1 MRDMKKRLDSRTI
14 ETYREM
20 LHADGSAFAERFPGL
35 HSNEQYQI
43 LRSFSRAEQAAV
55 FEVISPEAFA
65 QVFKWFSRRRQL
77 KLYGIMAEDYRIRML
92 ERLATDDTRRFIE
105 PMEEAD
111 QQEILS
117 RLSPTKRRYMEEL
130 LQYDQHSA
138 GSIMRKEFV
147 RGAPEDD
154 VNMMVE
160 KLKEDTT
167 TYEAVHFVYV
177 VDDDQQLVGLVALR
191 DLLIAEDSR
200 KLKEICDTSVHTV
213 TVDMDQEQVA
223 HIMQDYDIIAVP
235 VVGADNEL
243 LGIIT
248 VDDIIDI
255 MEFEATEDVGE
266 LTASRGTTDM
276 DVSPFGAARKRAP
289 WIMLLMGLGLIT
301 ANVIGA
307 FEETLE
313 SVVLLSFFIPL
324 VMDAAGNTG
333 TQSLAVMVR
342 TISTGEYQKH
352 GLWRTLGREL
362 GAGVMVG
369 AASGITIIILI
380 LVFYQELW
388 LAFIVGI
395 SLLLTLSVA
404 TVIGTIMPIIISKL
418 KIDPAVASGPFITT
432 LNDIIGLFIY
442 FSIATSL
449 LQI

>member
-14 ETYREM
+14 ETYRKM
-20 LHADGSAFAERFPGL
+20 LNEDGSAFAERFPGL

-43 LRSFSRAEQAAV
+43 LRSFGREEQGAV
-55 FEVISPEAFA
+55 FEIISPEAFA
-65 QVFKWFSRRRQL
+65 QVFKWFSRDEQL
-77 KLYGIMAEDYRIRML
+77 ELYGHMEEDYRMRML
-92 ERLATDDTRRFIE
+92 ERLATDDVRHFIE
-105 PMEEAD
+105 PMGDGA
-111 QQEILS
+111 QKGILS
-117 RLSPTKRRYMEEL
+117 KMSATKRRHMEEL
-130 LQYDQHSA
+130 LQYDRHSA

-147 RGAPEDD
+147 SGAPEDD
-154 VNMMVE
+154 VATVVE
-160 KLKEDTT
+160 KLKDDTT

-177 VDDDQQLVGLVALR
+177 VDHDQQLVGLVALR
-191 DLLIAEDSR
+191 DLLIADGSQQ
-200 KLKEICDTSVHTV
+200 LKEICDTSVHTV

-223 HIMQDYDIIAVP
+223 HIIQDYDIIAVP
-235 VVGADNEL
+235 VVSADNEL

-255 MEFEATEDVGE
+255 MELEATEDMGE

-276 DVSPFGAARKRAP
+276 NISPFRAARKRAP

-362 GAGVMVG
+362 GTGVMVG
-369 AASGITIIILI
+369 AASGITIITLI

-388 LAFIVGI
+388 LAFVVGI

-404 TVIGTIMPIIISKL
+404 TVIGTILPIIISKL

-442 FSIATSL
+442 FSIATTL

>member
-1 MRDMKKRLDSRTI
+1 MRDMKQRLDPHTI
-14 ETYREM
+14 KTYRKM
-20 LHADGSAFAERFPGL
+20 LGEDREAFIDGFLEL

-43 LRSFSRAEQAAV
+43 LRILDGKELEAV
-55 FEVISPEAFA
+55 FAVISPETFA
-65 QVFKWFSRRRQL
+65 PIFKWFSRKRQM
-77 KLYGIMAEDYRIRML
+77 KLYGIMTQDYRMRML
-92 ERLATDDTRRFIE
+92 ERLSTDDTRRFIE

-117 RLSPTKRRYMEEL
+117 RLSPTKRRHMEEL
-130 LQYDQHSA
+130 LQYARHSA

-167 TYEAVHFVYV
+167 TYEAVHFIYV

-191 DLLIAEDSR
+191 DLLIADDSR

-276 DVSPFGAARKRAP
+276 NVSPFRAARKRAP

-369 AASGITIIILI
+369 TASGITIIILI
-380 LVFYQELW
+380 LVFYQELR

-418 KIDPAVASGPFITT
+418 NIDPAVASGPFITT

-442 FSIATSL
+442 FSIATTL

>member
-1 MRDMKKRLDSRTI
+1 
-14 ETYREM
+14 
-20 LHADGSAFAERFPGL
+20 
-35 HSNEQYQI
+35 
-43 LRSFSRAEQAAV
+43 
-55 FEVISPEAFA
+55 
-65 QVFKWFSRRRQL
+65 
-77 KLYGIMAEDYRIRML
+77 
-92 ERLATDDTRRFIE
+92 
-105 PMEEAD
+105 
-111 QQEILS
+111 
-117 RLSPTKRRYMEEL
+117 
-130 LQYDQHSA
+130 
-138 GSIMRKEFV
+138 
-147 RGAPEDD
+147 
-154 VNMMVE
+154 
-160 KLKEDTT
+160 
-167 TYEAVHFVYV
+167 
-177 VDDDQQLVGLVALR
+177 
-191 DLLIAEDSR
+191 
-200 KLKEICDTSVHTV
+200 
-213 TVDMDQEQVA
+213 
-223 HIMQDYDIIAVP
+223 MQDYDIIAVP
-235 VVGADNEL
+235 VVGAENEL

-266 LTASRGTTDM
+266 LTASRGATDM
-276 DVSPFGAARKRAP
+276 NVSSFRAARKRAP

-362 GAGVMVG
+362 GTGVMIG
-369 AASGITIIILI
+369 AVSGITIIILI

-432 LNDIIGLFIY
+432 LNDILGLFIY
-442 FSIATSL
+442 FSIATTL

>member
-20 LHADGSAFAERFPGL
+20 LHADGSTFAERFAGL

-111 QQEILS
+111 QQAILS

-160 KLKEDTT
+160 KLKTDTT

-177 VDDDQQLVGLVALR
+177 VDNDQQLIGLVALR
-191 DLLIAEDSR
+191 DLLIADDSR

-276 DVSPFGAARKRAP
+276 DVSPFGTARKRAP
-289 WIMLLMGLGLIT
+289 WIVLSMGLRLIT

-313 SVVLLSFFIPL
+313 SSSCSPSSSRSSWTLRYTDAVARSARDGADDIHRGIPEAWPVAHAGTGAWRRGDGRHGERNHDHHIDPGLLS
-324 VMDAAGNTG
+324 G
-333 TQSLAVMVR
+333 
-342 TISTGEYQKH
+342 
-352 GLWRTLGREL
+352 
-362 GAGVMVG
+362 
-369 AASGITIIILI
+369 
-380 LVFYQELW
+380 
-388 LAFIVGI
+388 
-395 SLLLTLSVA
+395 
-404 TVIGTIMPIIISKL
+404 
-418 KIDPAVASGPFITT
+418 AVARIHRRHLTAPDAECCNGHRYNHADHHQQAEDRSGCCDVARSSRP
-432 LNDIIGLFIY
+432 
-442 FSIATSL
+442 
-449 LQI
+449 